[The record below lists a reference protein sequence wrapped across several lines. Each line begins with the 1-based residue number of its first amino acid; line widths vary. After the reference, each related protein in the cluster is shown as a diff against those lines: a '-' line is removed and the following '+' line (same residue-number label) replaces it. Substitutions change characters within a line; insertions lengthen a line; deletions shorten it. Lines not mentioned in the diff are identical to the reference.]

1 MILKNGELN
10 RFCEDYKK
18 SQKKPY
24 LHENESKKDADF
36 NINILLLP
44 I

>member
-18 SQKKPY
+18 SQKNLICMKT
-24 LHENESKKDADF
+24 NQKKKADF
-36 NINILLLP
+36 NMNILLLP